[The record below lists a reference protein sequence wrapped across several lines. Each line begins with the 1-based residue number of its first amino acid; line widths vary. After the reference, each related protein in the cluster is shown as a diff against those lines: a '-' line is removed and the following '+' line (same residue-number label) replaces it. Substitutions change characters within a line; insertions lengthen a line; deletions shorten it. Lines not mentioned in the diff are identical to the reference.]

1 MIIHNKQQNKY
12 FSPAI
17 YDDARVKWE
26 LSGMPGKFTFTVY
39 KDDALEFQEG
49 DIVQLEV
56 GGTPF
61 FYGYIFIKNQNKN
74 NGIQVTAYDQLRYL
88 RCH

>member
-12 FSPAI
+12 FSPAV

-26 LSGMPGKFTFTVY
+26 ISGAPGKFTFTVY
-39 KDDALEFQEG
+39 KDDVLEFQEG

-56 GGTPF
+56 DGTPF
-61 FYGYIFIKNQNKN
+61 FLWLYFY
-74 NGIQVTAYDQLRYL
+74 
-88 RCH
+88 